1 MSDHALIESERVRE
15 SLASGRRRMLA
26 GERRGELIVGGGF
39 VAAAVSLALLGGGGA
54 RISLPV
60 AALYVVSIA
69 AVGYVRFDIGAGF
82 TVPTQ
87 AVFVPMLFALP
98 VAWVPL
104 LVALGL
110 ALGRAPG
117 ILRRT
122 VPASRILTVPGNSW
136 FAWGP
141 ALVLVLA
148 RDSSP
153 DGRFGILL
161 LALAAQF
168 LCDFAANAV
177 REHLLKGLALREL
190 AGEMGQIYLI
200 DLALAPLGLVVA
212 FAAVSHPWAVL
223 LIAPLFGVLMR
234 FSQERHVRLEQLV
247 ELNDAYRGTALVL
260 GDVVEA
266 DDTYTGEHC
275 KGVVLLALD
284 VARELGLGADQRRKV
299 EFAAL
304 LHDIGKIAVPKEIV
318 NKPGKLD
325 DREWAIIRTHTLE
338 GQKMLERVG
347 GFMSEVGEIV
357 RASHESWDGRGYP
370 DRLRGNEIP
379 LEARIVACCD
389 AFNAM
394 TTTRPYR
401 KAMPISAALTELVDS
416 AGTQFDPQVVETLVR
431 VVERPG
437 SAPTATDA
445 ETAVKGVPMETPPE
459 PAVGTATAQPAAES
473 ATAQPAAE
481 SATARPA
488 AESATARPAAEG
500 TSGGDRS
507 EPPARSKRA
516 RLDVGERRPA
526 AIEGARA
533 TSARVPSERS

>member
-1 MSDHALIESERVRE
+1 MSSHALTESERVRA
-15 SLASGRRRMLA
+15 SLAAARQRMLP
-26 GERRGELIVGGGF
+26 GERRGELIVGAGF
-39 VAAAVSLALLGGGGA
+39 IVAAVSLALLGKGD
-54 RISLPV
+54 RSLSLPL
-60 AALYVVSIA
+60 AALYVLSIA
-69 AVGYVRFDIGAGF
+69 AVGHVRFDIGAGF

-98 VAWVPL
+98 VELVPL

-110 ALGRAPG
+110 ALGRVPA
-117 ILRRT
+117 ILRRK
-122 VPASRILTVPGNSW
+122 VPVSRILTVPGNSW

-148 RDSSP
+148 QDTDPDS
-153 DGRFGILL
+153 RWAILL

-168 LCDFAANAV
+168 ACDFAANAI
-177 REHLLKGLALREL
+177 REHLFGGLALREL
-190 AGEMGQIYLI
+190 AEEVGQIYLI

-212 FAAVSHPWAVL
+212 FAAVSQPWAVL
-223 LIAPLFGVLMR
+223 LIAPLFFVLMR
-234 FSQERHVRLEQLV
+234 FSKERQVRLEQLV

-275 KGVVLLALD
+275 KGVVLLALE
-284 VARELGLGADQRRKV
+284 VARELGLDADEQRKV

-370 DRLRGNEIP
+370 DGLRGSEIP

-401 KAMPISAALTELVDS
+401 KAMPVSAAIAELIDS
-416 AGTQFDPQVVETLVR
+416 AGTQFDPRVVETLLR
-431 VVERPG
+431 VIDEPAPGSGQAATPADAEHAEKRPLAPIEGATPTSPDSRQAGDPLPGNRAAPAGERARAGDARPAVERPR
-437 SAPTATDA
+437 A
-445 ETAVKGVPMETPPE
+445 
-459 PAVGTATAQPAAES
+459 
-473 ATAQPAAE
+473 
-481 SATARPA
+481 
-488 AESATARPAAEG
+488 
-500 TSGGDRS
+500 GDRGAGV
-507 EPPARSKRA
+507 AR
-516 RLDVGERRPA
+516 
-526 AIEGARA
+526 
-533 TSARVPSERS
+533 

>member
-1 MSDHALIESERVRE
+1 MSAHALIESERVRA
-15 SLASGRRRMLA
+15 SLASGRQRMLA
-26 GERRGELIVGGGF
+26 GERRGELIVGTGF
-39 VAAAVSLALLGGGGA
+39 VIAAVSLALLGGGGES
-54 RISLPV
+54 ISLPV

-69 AVGYVRFDIGAGF
+69 AVGHVRFDIGAGF

-87 AVFVPMLFALP
+87 AVFVPMLFVLP

-110 ALGRAPG
+110 ALGR
-117 ILRRT
+117 
-122 VPASRILTVPGNSW
+122 VPALVRRDMPVSRILTVPGNSW

-141 ALVLVLA
+141 ALVLLLA
-148 RDSSP
+148 HDSNP
-153 DGRFGILL
+153 EGRWGILL
-161 LALAAQF
+161 LALAAQ
-168 LCDFAANAV
+168 LACDFAANAV
-177 REHLLKGLALREL
+177 REHLFGGLTLREL
-190 AGEMGQIYLI
+190 AGEFGEIYLI
-200 DLALAPLGLVVA
+200 DMALAPLGLVVA
-212 FAAVSHPWAVL
+212 FAAVDQPWAVI
-223 LIAPLFGVLMR
+223 LIAPLFWVLMR

-275 KGVVLLALD
+275 KGVVLLALE
-284 VARELGLGADQRRKV
+284 VARELGLDPDERRKV

-325 DREWAIIRTHTLE
+325 DREWAIIRTHTVE

-370 DRLRGNEIP
+370 DGLRGEDIP

-401 KAMPISAALTELVDS
+401 KAMPVSAALTELIDS
-416 AGTQFDPQVVETLVR
+416 SGTQFDPRVVETLLR
-431 VVERPG
+431 VL
-437 SAPTATDA
+437 D
-445 ETAVKGVPMETPPE
+445 E
-459 PAVGTATAQPAAES
+459 PAS
-473 ATAQPAAE
+473 ATAE
-481 SATARPA
+481 
-488 AESATARPAAEG
+488 
-500 TSGGDRS
+500 GDRS
-507 EPPARSKRA
+507 EPSSPADPPLTADVPPASPPALPARPA
-516 RLDVGERRPA
+516 PPTEPA
-526 AIEGARA
+526 APPTE
-533 TSARVPSERS
+533 SAPAMAPVASSRP